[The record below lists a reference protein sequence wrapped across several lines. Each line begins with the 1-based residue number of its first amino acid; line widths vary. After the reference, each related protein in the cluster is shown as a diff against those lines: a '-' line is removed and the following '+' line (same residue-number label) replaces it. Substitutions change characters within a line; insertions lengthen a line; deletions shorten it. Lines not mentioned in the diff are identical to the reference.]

1 MEALSDVEGKMS
13 KDIDNIRIF
22 SRNKVELMTVPL
34 NEIYKLFNYYKKF
47 EKIIKDFQNI
57 NWKEIDEK
65 VAENFIKSWSFIFDI
80 TKKSNPIS
88 YAVFYSMQYEF
99 WQIVVIGG
107 LFTNKSLSAKLLK
120 NSLSLFGKE
129 SSDLFLEDNEIKKY

>member
-1 MEALSDVEGKMS
+1 MEALSDVEEKMS

-65 VAENFIKSWSFIFDI
+65 VAENFIKSLSFIFDI

-107 LFTNKSLSAKLLK
+107 LFTNKPLSAKLLK

>member
-1 MEALSDVEGKMS
+1 
-13 KDIDNIRIF
+13 
-22 SRNKVELMTVPL
+22 MTVPL

-65 VAENFIKSWSFIFDI
+65 VAENFIKSLSFIFDI

-107 LFTNKSLSAKLLK
+107 LFTNKPLSAKLLK

>member
-65 VAENFIKSWSFIFDI
+65 VAENFIKSLSFIFDI

-107 LFTNKSLSAKLLK
+107 LFTNKPLSAKLLK

>member
-1 MEALSDVEGKMS
+1 LEALSDVEGKMS

-65 VAENFIKSWSFIFDI
+65 VAENFIKSLSFIFDI

-107 LFTNKSLSAKLLK
+107 LFTNKPLSAKLLK